1 MDVVL
6 GISAGLAD
14 VTATLVD
21 PELPQ
26 LGAVDERITPLRPD
40 SGMSVGDVVAAAVG
54 VMSLRAE
61 RNDLRI
67 RRTTVAYSSAA
78 QRDSIVASFA
88 AQKITGVALADASNP
103 ELDSTLATPVAVAVW
118 GIQSADTTTFAAIK
132 DPRKQDPSRRG
143 LALVAGGIA
152 AAVVAGGVA
161 VWAVAGT
168 RGPESTGTSTPLT
181 SQTSTVT
188 PTSSVPVAPPILP
201 PAPVAPPVTTDPDT
215 GEVYS
220 VDPDTG
226 ETYTPETFTE
236 NPYTGET
243 FTEETVPQGNVRTS
257 TAATRTFAV
266 ATPPSTRSSSRPNGG
281 GSASTASPVPT
292 QSTSVPEEPVVT
304 DPPVETVD
312 PTVDPVVDPTVSGE

>member
-1 MDVVL
+1 M
-6 GISAGLAD
+6 
-14 VTATLVD
+14 TATLVD

-26 LGAVDERITPLRPD
+26 LGAVDERVTPLRPE

-78 QRDSIVASFA
+78 QRDSIVSSFD

-132 DPRKQDPSRRG
+132 VPRAQRQPDPSRRG

-168 RGPESTGTSTPLT
+168 RGPESTGSSTPLT
-181 SQTSTVT
+181 SETSTVA
-188 PTSSVPVAPPILP
+188 PTTTVPVPAPALP

-220 VDPDTG
+220 VDPNTG
-226 ETYTPETFTE
+226 EIYTPETYDPETYTE

-243 FTEETVPQGNVRTS
+243 YTEETVPQANVRTPS
-257 TAATRTFAV
+257 TAPIRTVPV
-266 ATPPSTRSSSRPNGG
+266 AAPPSTRSPSRPNSG
-281 GSASTASPVPT
+281 GSASTSAAPVQT
-292 QSTSVPEEPVVT
+292 STETVPPVVT
-304 DPPVETVD
+304 E
-312 PTVDPVVDPTVSGE
+312 PTVDPEVPPAEETGSNQ